1 MLITRTMVVDAEIW
15 KKLKDRAFEE
25 RKSISELLREIIE
38 NYLK

>member
-1 MLITRTMVVDAEIW
+1 MLITRTMVVDDELW